1 MNKIS
6 NKARQDLKPL
16 LAKLK
21 SKYNK
26 NQIKANINKY
36 KQIYTNMNK

>member
-26 NQIKANINKY
+26 
-36 KQIYTNMNK
+36 KQESVRICLKF